1 MAALQSKGY
10 HYQEHCQII
19 YIKNLP
25 NFLYTTNQSG
35 PVTMSDVLPWDL
47 IKFQS
52 SEIGA
57 GSFFITK
64 RSDIWQV
71 PQQHCCWVP
80 VKFQGD
86 WTILNTNLTALTLHE
101 NLW

>member
-10 HYQEHCQII
+10 RYQEHCQII

-25 NFLYTTNQSG
+25 NFLYKTNQSG

-52 SEIGA
+52 SETGT
-57 GSFFITK
+57 GSFNYHKVLIFDRCLSSIAAG
-64 RSDIWQV
+64 
-71 PQQHCCWVP
+71 CL
-80 VKFQGD
+80 
-86 WTILNTNLTALTLHE
+86 LNFRVTGQF
-101 NLW
+101 